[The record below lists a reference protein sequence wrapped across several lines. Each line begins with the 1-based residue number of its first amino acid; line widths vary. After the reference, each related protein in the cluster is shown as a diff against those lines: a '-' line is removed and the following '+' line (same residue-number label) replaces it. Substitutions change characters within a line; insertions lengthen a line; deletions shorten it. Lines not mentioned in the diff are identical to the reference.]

1 MLWRMAQAMMTFLA
15 HLYWAL
21 WVFSMG
27 DCPDLRKPG
36 VEFCLGRV
44 NKGLSV
50 VVWIHENVADEVPC
64 VPCQKEVPLPLN
76 HRLHVGVFPNLGFM
90 VGALP
95 VCVAVQDQ
103 VFVISKNL
111 NVMLSIRY
119 IMIFFI
125 YFSGIRIRILLSK

>member
-1 MLWRMAQAMMTFLA
+1 
-15 HLYWAL
+15 
-21 WVFSMG
+21 MG
-27 DCPDLRKPG
+27 Y
-36 VEFCLGRV
+36 
-44 NKGLSV
+44 
-50 VVWIHENVADEVPC
+50 VPY
-64 VPCQKEVPLPLN
+64 QKEVQLPLN

-119 IMIFFI
+119 IMIFFLFFRDQNPDPAFKMMHI
-125 YFSGIRIRILLSK
+125 YNYTDT